1 MEIAF
6 VVRAPSLVAPVA
18 ARVVA
23 VVVAAAEVE
32 AEAHSIGSD
41 VLAALESDGDRHL
54 LLEQGNLKLQDSG
67 AGEQLRQMW

>member
-1 MEIAF
+1 M
-6 VVRAPSLVAPVA
+6 
-18 ARVVA
+18 VVA
-23 VVVAAAEVE
+23 VVVVVAAAEVE

-54 LLEQGNLKLQDSG
+54 LLEQGNLKLQDSV

>member
-18 ARVVA
+18 ARAVA
-23 VVVAAAEVE
+23 VVVAEVE

-54 LLEQGNLKLQDSG
+54 LLEQGNLKLQDSV